1 MPSIFHSSIDEVWSR
16 FNWFMFVNNKSSSIS
31 NGNFQFSM
39 AQRKTWKNYSSSQS
53 IANCNEWNIRSR
65 LERRETF
72 PYRSVVI
79 DNQFDDDWQLIHLI
93 TGQNIA
99 IKTKKRKPS
108 DLLLGTLCIFK
119 SAKTNFLL
127 RSRKNFLSRDTNQS
141 LM

>member
-1 MPSIFHSSIDEVWSR
+1 
-16 FNWFMFVNNKSSSIS
+16 MFVDNKSSSIHKRAIHEV
-31 NGNFQFSM
+31 Q
-39 AQRKTWKNYSSSQS
+39 AKNMEKLFFKSV
-53 IANCNEWNIRSR
+53 NCNEWNIRSR

-99 IKTKKRKPS
+99 IKSNKRKPC

-127 RSRKNFLSRDTNQS
+127 QSRKNFLSRGTNQS